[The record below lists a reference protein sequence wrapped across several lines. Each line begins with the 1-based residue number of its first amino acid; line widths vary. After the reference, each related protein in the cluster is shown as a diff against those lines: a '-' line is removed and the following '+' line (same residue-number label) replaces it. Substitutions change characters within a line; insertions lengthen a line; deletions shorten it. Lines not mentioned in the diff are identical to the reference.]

1 LGISGDQVVS
11 FREKPNAQ
19 GSYISGG
26 YFVFNRKFFDYLSDD
41 ESCILERSPLEN
53 LANDGQLAVH
63 THDGFWQ
70 CMDTYRDYVFLNELW
85 DSHKARW

>member
-1 LGISGDQVVS
+1 MGFKGIDDMFKWVKKQC
-11 FREKPNAQ
+11 K
-19 GSYISGG
+19 
-26 YFVFNRKFFDYLSDD
+26 DD
-41 ESCILERSPLEN
+41 ETCVLERSPLEN

-85 DSHKARW
+85 DSNEAQW